1 VLPLPRPGAGIE
13 WVICNVPGRGSVCT
27 PYVSRDAPYNER
39 GIIMKSRALMLI
51 LLTVFISTC
60 KEDQQ
65 PTQPSDTNVAGTT
78 WQLTRIDTV
87 DGNSSSPSQTDTI
100 LLRFDSDRYLSGAS
114 PGMCGNTYFGVYA
127 VDSNN
132 SIRVDSLASTKM
144 NCLGLYWDYFT
155 LLSNAESL
163 QRQDSQMKLY
173 CSSNHVVLV
182 FRLVQ

>member
-1 VLPLPRPGAGIE
+1 M
-13 WVICNVPGRGSVCT
+13 N
-27 PYVSRDAPYNER
+27 
-39 GIIMKSRALMLI
+39 SRALMLI
-51 LLTVFISTC
+51 LFTVFVSAC

-87 DGNSSSPSQTDTI
+87 DGNSSSPSQADTI
-100 LLRFDSDRYLSGAS
+100 LLRFDSDRNISGAS
-114 PGMCGNTYFGVYA
+114 PGMCGNTYFGIYT

-132 SIRVDSLASTKM
+132 SIRVDSLASTKIY
-144 NCLGLYWDYFT
+144 CPASLYWNYFT
-155 LLSNAESL
+155 VLSNAESL
-163 QRQDSQMKLY
+163 ERQNSQMKLY